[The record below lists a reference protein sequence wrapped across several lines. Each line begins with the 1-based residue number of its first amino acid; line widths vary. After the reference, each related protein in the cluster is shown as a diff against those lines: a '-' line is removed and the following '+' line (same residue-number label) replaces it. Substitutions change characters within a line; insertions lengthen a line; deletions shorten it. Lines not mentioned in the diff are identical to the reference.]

1 MIKITFEDFFKSKEV
16 LGIIVKKIDDV
27 KEVQRQSVKV
37 TGKNKYHWVDSCTVM
52 EEMLSRGINVIL
64 TNDGKWSH
72 DAYGDFKTYLFSEVG
87 EYKITK
93 EGCERLL
100 RAIFGTGYSFRYNPE
115 RRTTTLY
122 KGKEKIRVVKCHEED
137 VFDWRV
143 GLALCFSRSV
153 FAKDKEV
160 RYLKDKLSAKKFSEY
175 VLMKIYGFDEDAYN
189 DLKSRVKNAGECNE
203 IHI

>member
-1 MIKITFEDFFKSKEV
+1 MIKITFKEFFNSKEE
-16 LGIIVKKIDDV
+16 LGIVVKKIDDI
-27 KEVQRQSVKV
+27 KEIQRQCIKV
-37 TGKNKYHWVDSCTVM
+37 TGKNKYHWVEDDCCM
-52 EEMLSRGINVIL
+52 LEMLDKGIVL
-64 TNDGKWSH
+64 TSSGYWCYLEGCDI
-72 DAYGDFKTYLFSEVG
+72 KTYLFCEVG
-87 EYKITK
+87 EYRITK

-100 RAIFGTGYSFRYNPE
+100 RAIFGTGYSFRYNQE

-137 VFDWRV
+137 VFDWRI

-175 VLMKIYGFDEDAYN
+175 VLMKVYAFDEDAYN
-189 DLKSRVKNAGECNE
+189 DLKYRVKTAGECNE
-203 IHI
+203 VHI

>member
-1 MIKITFEDFFKSKEV
+1 MIKITFKDFFNSKEC
-16 LGIIVKKIDDV
+16 LGILVKDMEDV
-27 KEVQRQSVKV
+27 EEIQKQCIKV
-37 TGKNKYHWVDSCTVM
+37 TGKNRYHWVDACYLLDEKMKKENIVLVNNGTWC
-52 EEMLSRGINVIL
+52 ELEY
-64 TNDGKWSH
+64 
-72 DAYGDFKTYLFSEVG
+72 ADFKTYLFSEVG
-87 EYKITK
+87 EYRITK
-93 EGCERLL
+93 EGCDRLL
-100 RAIFGTGYSFRYNPE
+100 RAIFGTGYSFRYNPS

-137 VFDWRV
+137 VFDWKV

-153 FAKDKEV
+153 FSKDKEV

-175 VLMKIYGFDEDAYN
+175 VLMKVYAFDEDAYN

>member
-16 LGIIVKKIDDV
+16 LGIIVKNMEDV

-37 TGKNKYHWVDSCTVM
+37 TGKNKYHWA
-52 EEMLSRGINVIL
+52 EEGCCMIKTLDKGIVL
-64 TNDGKWSH
+64 TNMGYWSYLRH
-72 DAYGDFKTYLFSEVG
+72 CDFKTYFLSEVG

-122 KGKEKIRVVKCHEED
+122 RGKEKIRVVKCHEED

-160 RYLKDKLSAKKFSEY
+160 RYLKDKLSIKKFSEY

>member
-16 LGIIVKKIDDV
+16 LGIIVKNMEDV
-27 KEVQRQSVKV
+27 KEIQRQSVKV
-37 TGKNKYHWVDSCTVM
+37 TGKNKYHWA
-52 EEMLSRGINVIL
+52 EEGCCMLKMLDKGIAL
-64 TNDGKWSH
+64 TNDGFWV
-72 DAYGDFKTYLFSEVG
+72 YLEGCDFKTYFLSEVG

-122 KGKEKIRVVKCHEED
+122 KGKEKLRVVKCHEED

-189 DLKSRVKNAGECNE
+189 DLKSRVKNAGECNV